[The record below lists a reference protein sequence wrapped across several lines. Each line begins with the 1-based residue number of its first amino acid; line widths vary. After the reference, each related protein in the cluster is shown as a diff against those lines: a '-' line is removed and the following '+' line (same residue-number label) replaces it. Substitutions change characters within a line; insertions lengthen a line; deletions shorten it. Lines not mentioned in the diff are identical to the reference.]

1 MGNMST
7 DVRVWRLKKK
17 VVNWWQQGSYEARKF
32 KVYIKL
38 KLKIFQSIFPIYH
51 VKWKCLL

>member
-7 DVRVWRLKKK
+7 DVRVWRLKNK

-38 KLKIFQSIFPIYH
+38 KLKIFSVHFSHIPG
-51 VKWKCLL
+51 